1 MLFFFKES
9 EVELQKALRV
19 DMDNRLE
26 QLRQRLSNLRM
37 ESEEVWKT
45 LETAETS
52 LLGMLNA
59 KVSFTIFK
67 FITRC
72 KNFISDVFF

>member
-1 MLFFFKES
+1 
-9 EVELQKALRV
+9 
-19 DMDNRLE
+19 MDNRLE

-59 KVSFTIFK
+59 KVSHY
-67 FITRC
+67 
-72 KNFISDVFF
+72 